1 MKSLDPLQL
10 DPAAPAYKDWYHLNL
25 FDHGSGSIGLLNV
38 SLHGALADPRARV
51 VGTALLHVPD
61 QGWHG
66 NVMIAGLDEAVA
78 RFDGVFLKNM
88 AIALDPTG
96 QTLHASATLKDENLA
111 ISLKAVPAVSPV
123 RFQPPQP
130 FGSGWIAWFVA
141 PRMTLDG
148 TLRIGSDA
156 ADLASFTGYH
166 DHNWGRWF
174 WGEDIGWEWGVMT
187 AGSEGPTFIWAR
199 VTDRSHRRVA
209 PAHLIVVHG
218 RQLTRFPPGSITIHL
233 EDRLEGASCRL
244 PGALAA
250 LHADRARPI
259 LPARVQIEAR
269 AGLNWVRLA
278 FEAEA
283 AAQLIEGEPMRPGYS
298 FIHELVGDF
307 VAVGHVHDADV
318 ESHGL
323 GIFEYVC

>member
-96 QTLHASATLKDENLA
+96 RTLHASATLRDEGLA
-111 ISLKAVPAVSPV
+111 IKLKAVPAISPV
-123 RFQPPQP
+123 RFQPPRP

-148 TLRIGSDA
+148 TLRIGSHEV
-156 ADLASFTGYH
+156 DLMAFTGYH
-166 DHNWGRWF
+166 DHNWGRWY
-174 WGEDIGWEWGVMT
+174 WGEDFGWDWGVFT
-187 AGSEGPTFIWAR
+187 AESDGPVVVLAR
-199 VTDRSHRRVA
+199 VTDRPHRLVA
-209 PAHLIVVHG
+209 PAHLMVVHR
-218 RQLTRFPPGSITIHL
+218 RQLTRFPPGSIAL
-233 EDRLEGASCRL
+233 QFEGRLESALCRL

-250 LHADRARPI
+250 LHADRVRPI
-259 LPARVQIEAR
+259 LPAWVRVEGR
-269 AGLNWVRLA
+269 VGLNWIRLIFKA
-278 FEAEA
+278 KA
-283 AAQLIEGEPMRPGYS
+283 AAQLIEGEPMRSGYS

-307 VAVGHVHDADV
+307 GAVGHVRDSV
-318 ESHGL
+318 ITSHGL
-323 GIFEYVC
+323 GVFEYVC